1 MTITYNEIILL
12 MDKVF
17 KEGSIRSSSVIIVI
31 NSKLNCWRFA
41 PLRNSVILVFKISV
55 GANTF
60 DSFEA
65 STFDSKM
72 AKYERTSAI
81 FVLYVKQD
89 ILIRKYSALEIFLVR
104 Y

>member
-1 MTITYNEIILL
+1 MLL
-12 MDKVF
+12 IGRVF
-17 KEGSIRSSSVIIVI
+17 KEGSIRSSPVIIVI
-31 NSKLNCWRFA
+31 NSELNCWRFA
-41 PLRNSVILVFKISV
+41 PLRNSVILFFKISV
-55 GANTF
+55 GANNF